1 MQRHL
6 LDPNVVEALTV
17 TDDAVTEVVII
28 DHDGEHRAFSTDEH
42 YAGPFKSRAETISRD
57 YGEQVAVFFPLH
69 QTGIVRRPPCGAV
82 SARVKRSSPAC
93 FLSVFD
99 AAASHHC
106 ITSKNRRIDH
116 EEVFAPEI

>member
-42 YAGPFKSRAETISRD
+42 YAGPFKSRAETISR
-57 YGEQVAVFFPLH
+57 
-69 QTGIVRRPPCGAV
+69 RPPCGAV

>member
-42 YAGPFKSRAETISRD
+42 YAGPFKSRAENNIARLRRTGSR
-57 YGEQVAVFFPLH
+57 FFPCTKPGSCGGRH
-69 QTGIVRRPPCGAV
+69 AARSRPV
-82 SARVKRSSPAC
+82 
-93 FLSVFD
+93 
-99 AAASHHC
+99 
-106 ITSKNRRIDH
+106 
-116 EEVFAPEI
+116 

>member
-57 YGEQVAVFFPLH
+57 YGERVAVFSPAPNRDRAAAAMRRGLGPCEAIIAGMFSQCLRCGCVAPLH
-69 QTGIVRRPPCGAV
+69 HIQ
-82 SARVKRSSPAC
+82 KQEDRS
-93 FLSVFD
+93 
-99 AAASHHC
+99 
-106 ITSKNRRIDH
+106 
-116 EEVFAPEI
+116 